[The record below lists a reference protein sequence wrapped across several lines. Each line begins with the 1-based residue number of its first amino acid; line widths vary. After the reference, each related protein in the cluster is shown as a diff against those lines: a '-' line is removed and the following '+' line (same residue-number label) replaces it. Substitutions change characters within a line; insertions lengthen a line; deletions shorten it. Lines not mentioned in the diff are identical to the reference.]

1 LTIWQTV
8 PGGWAAWCK
17 WHGFRRR
24 ISMRTAVVNQ
34 VSDIPLDDWN
44 RVSGTGHPFLRH
56 EFLSALE
63 AHGCVGDAH
72 GWWPRHI
79 VVYDNEDRLVGLAPL
94 YLKNNSYGEFVF
106 DWAWADAYQ
115 RAGMPYYP
123 KLVSSIPY
131 TPVTGSR
138 LLVHPASDQASVRQA
153 IIDRAL
159 SLTTE
164 QQASSLHWLF
174 TNEADTALLCEAG
187 FMRRSSCHFH
197 WHNDHYTSFEDFLSR
212 LSSRKRKKIRRERR
226 HVQEAGIEI
235 RIVHGNEATTG
246 QWQVMHDFYCSTF
259 EKKSGMP
266 TLSLGFFL
274 EISRTMGE
282 QVVLVFASLAQDI
295 VAGAI
300 MLRGDDALYG
310 RHWGCR
316 EEFNSL
322 HFEACYYQGIDY
334 CIRHNLALFEPGAQG
349 EHKISRGFLPVYTW
363 SAHWIVD
370 ERFRMA
376 IERYLLQEHELMVD
390 YHDDLLQTSPYRK
403 TETHDT

>member
-1 LTIWQTV
+1 
-8 PGGWAAWCK
+8 
-17 WHGFRRR
+17 
-24 ISMRTAVVNQ
+24 MRTTVVNQ
-34 VSDIPLDDWN
+34 ITDIPLDDWN

-63 AHGCVGDAH
+63 TQGCVGESH
-72 GWWPRHI
+72 GWWPQHI
-79 VVYDNEDRLVGLAPL
+79 AAYDDDDTLVGVAPL

-106 DWAWADAYQ
+106 DWAWADAWQ
-115 RAGMPYYP
+115 RAGIPYYP

-138 LLVHPASDQASVRQA
+138 LLVHPSGDRETVTRAL
-153 IIDRAL
+153 IDRAL

-164 QQASSLHWLF
+164 TQASSLHWLF
-174 TNEADTALLCEAG
+174 TSAADTASLCDAG

-197 WHNDHYTSFEDFLSR
+197 WHNDAYTSFDDFLSR

-235 RIVHGNEATTG
+235 SIVHGNEATDE
-246 QWQVMHDFYCSTF
+246 QWQTMHALYCSTF
-259 EKKSGMP
+259 RKKSGVP
-266 TLSLGFFL
+266 TLSLGFFQ

-282 QVVLVFASLAQDI
+282 QVVLVFATHDRQT

-334 CIRHNLALFEPGAQG
+334 CIQNKLALFEPGAQG
-349 EHKISRGFLPVYTW
+349 EHKISRGFLPTYTW

-370 ERFRMA
+370 EQFRMA

-403 TETHDT
+403 ANDT

>member
-1 LTIWQTV
+1 
-8 PGGWAAWCK
+8 
-17 WHGFRRR
+17 
-24 ISMRTAVVNQ
+24 MRTVVINH
-34 VSDIPLDDWN
+34 VRDIPLDEWN
-44 RVSGTGHPFLRH
+44 RVTGTGHPFLRH

-63 AHGCVGDAH
+63 ANGCVGDAH
-72 GWWPRHI
+72 GWWPQHI
-79 VVYDNEDRLVGLAPL
+79 VVYDTDDTLVGIAPL

-106 DWAWADAYQ
+106 DWAWADAYH
-115 RAGMPYYP
+115 RAGVPYYP

-131 TPVTGSR
+131 TPVTGAR
-138 LLVHPASDQASVRQA
+138 LLVHPASDQARVRQA

-159 SLTTE
+159 SMIPE

-174 TNEADTALLCEAG
+174 TSEADTSLLREAG

-226 HVQEAGIEI
+226 HVREAGIEI
-235 RIVHGNEATTG
+235 RIVHGNEATAE
-246 QWQVMHDFYCSTF
+246 QWQVMHAFYCSTF
-259 EKKSGMP
+259 EKKSGVP
-266 TLSLGFFL
+266 TLSLAFFL

-282 QVVLVFASLAQDI
+282 QVVLVFASQGQET

-334 CIRHNLALFEPGAQG
+334 CIENRLALFEPGAQG

-370 ERFRMA
+370 ERFREA

-403 TETHDT
+403 AGSHDA

>member
-1 LTIWQTV
+1 
-8 PGGWAAWCK
+8 
-17 WHGFRRR
+17 
-24 ISMRTAVVNQ
+24 MRTSVVNQ
-34 VSDIPLDDWN
+34 VSDIPLHDWN

-63 AHGCVGDAH
+63 THGCVGDAH

-79 VVYDNEDRLVGLAPL
+79 VAYDTDGTLVGIAPL

-106 DWAWADAYQ
+106 DWAWADAYH
-115 RAGMPYYP
+115 RAGLDYYP

-131 TPVTGSR
+131 TPVTGPR
-138 LLVHPASDQASVRQA
+138 LLVHAASDRATVCA
-153 IIDRAL
+153 ALIDRAL
-159 SLTTE
+159 SLIKE

-174 TNEADTALLCEAG
+174 TSEADTALLREAG

-197 WHNDHYTSFEDFLSR
+197 WHNDSYSSFDDFLSR
-212 LSSRKRKKIRRERR
+212 LNSRKRKKIRRERR
-226 HVQEAGIEI
+226 HVREAGIEI
-235 RIVHGNEATTG
+235 HTVHGNEATAG
-246 QWQVMHDFYCSTF
+246 QWQIMHAFYCSTF
-259 EKKSGMP
+259 EKKSGVP

-282 QVVLVFASLAQDI
+282 QVVLVFACLGQET

-334 CIRHNLALFEPGAQG
+334 CIRHKLALFEPGAQG
-349 EHKISRGFLPVYTW
+349 EHKISRGFLPAYTW

-403 TETHDT
+403 ADPNDT

>member
-1 LTIWQTV
+1 
-8 PGGWAAWCK
+8 
-17 WHGFRRR
+17 
-24 ISMRTAVVNQ
+24 MRTAVVNQ
-34 VSDIPLDDWN
+34 VKDIPLDDWN

-63 AHGCVGDAH
+63 TNGCVGDAH
-72 GWWPRHI
+72 GWWPQHI
-79 VVYDNEDRLVGLAPL
+79 VAYDSDDTLVGIAPL

-106 DWAWADAYQ
+106 DWAWADAYH
-115 RAGMPYYP
+115 RAGVPYYP

-131 TPVTGSR
+131 TPVTGPR
-138 LLVHPASDQASVRQA
+138 LLLHPASDRARVSQA

-174 TNEADTALLCEAG
+174 TSESDTALLREAG

-197 WHNDHYTSFEDFLSR
+197 WHNDGYTSFDDFLSR

-226 HVQEAGIEI
+226 HVREAGIEI
-235 RIVHGNEATTG
+235 HIVHGNEATAG
-246 QWQVMHDFYCSTF
+246 QWQIMHAFYCSTF
-259 EKKSGMP
+259 EKKSGLP
-266 TLSLGFFL
+266 TLSLDFFL

-282 QVVLVFASLAQDI
+282 QVVLVFAIHGQQT

-334 CIRHNLALFEPGAQG
+334 CIRNNLALFEPGAQG
-349 EHKISRGFLPVYTW
+349 EHKISRGFLPAYTW

-370 ERFRMA
+370 EQFRRA

-403 TETHDT
+403 TESNDT

>member
-1 LTIWQTV
+1 MHT
-8 PGGWAAWCK
+8 
-17 WHGFRRR
+17 
-24 ISMRTAVVNQ
+24 SVVNQ
-34 VSDIPLDDWN
+34 VRDIPLNDWN

-63 AHGCVGDAH
+63 THGCVGDAH

-79 VVYDNEDRLVGLAPL
+79 AAYDTDGTLVGIAPL

-106 DWAWADAYQ
+106 DWAWADAYH
-115 RAGMPYYP
+115 RAGLDYYP

-131 TPVTGSR
+131 TPVTGPR
-138 LLVHPASDQASVRQA
+138 LLVHAASDRATVCA
-153 IIDRAL
+153 ALIDRAL
-159 SLTTE
+159 SLITE

-174 TNEADTALLCEAG
+174 TSEADTALLCEAG

-197 WHNDHYTSFEDFLSR
+197 WHNDSYSSFDDFLSR
-212 LSSRKRKKIRRERR
+212 LNSRKRKKIRRERR
-226 HVQEAGIEI
+226 HVREANIEI
-235 RIVHGNEATTG
+235 HTVHGNEATAG
-246 QWQVMHDFYCSTF
+246 QWQIMHAFYCSTF
-259 EKKSGMP
+259 EKKSGVP

-282 QVVLVFASLAQDI
+282 QVVLVFACLGQET

-334 CIRHNLALFEPGAQG
+334 CIRHKLALFEPGAQG
-349 EHKISRGFLPVYTW
+349 EHKISRGFLPAYTW

-403 TETHDT
+403 ADPNDT

>member
-1 LTIWQTV
+1 
-8 PGGWAAWCK
+8 
-17 WHGFRRR
+17 
-24 ISMRTAVVNQ
+24 MRTAVINQ
-34 VSDIPLDDWN
+34 ARDIPLADWN
-44 RVSGTGHPFLRH
+44 RVSGTAHPFLRH

-63 AHGCVGDAH
+63 SNGCVGDAH
-72 GWWPRHI
+72 GWWPQHI
-79 VVYDNEDRLVGLAPL
+79 VVYDPDGTLVGIAPL

-115 RAGMPYYP
+115 RAGISYYP

-131 TPVTGSR
+131 TPVTGPR
-138 LLVHPASDQASVRQA
+138 LLVHPASDPAQVSGA

-159 SLTTE
+159 SLTSE

-174 TNEADTALLCEAG
+174 TSKADTERLCAAG

-197 WHNDHYTSFEDFLSR
+197 WHNDRYTSFDDFLSR
-212 LSSRKRKKIRRERR
+212 LNSRKRKKIRRERR
-226 HVQEAGIEI
+226 HVREAGIEI
-235 RIVHGNEATTG
+235 RIVHGNEATLEE
-246 QWQVMHDFYCSTF
+246 WQIMHAFYCSTF
-259 EKKSGMP
+259 EKKSGVP
-266 TLSLGFFL
+266 TLSLDFFL
-274 EISRTMGE
+274 EISRTMGD
-282 QVVLVFASLAQDI
+282 QVVLVLAGKGQEA

-334 CIRHNLALFEPGAQG
+334 CIRNKLSLFEPGAQG

-363 SAHWIVD
+363 SAHWIVN
-370 ERFRMA
+370 EQFRMA
-376 IERYLLQEHELMVD
+376 IDRYLLQEHELMVD
-390 YHDDLLQTSPYRK
+390 YHDDLLLTSPYRK
-403 TETHDT
+403 TESNDT

>member
-1 LTIWQTV
+1 
-8 PGGWAAWCK
+8 
-17 WHGFRRR
+17 
-24 ISMRTAVVNQ
+24 MRTAVVNQ
-34 VSDIPLDDWN
+34 VRDIPRDDWN

-79 VVYDNEDRLVGLAPL
+79 VVYDNDGTLVGLAPL

-115 RAGMPYYP
+115 RAAVPYYP

-138 LLVHPASDQASVRQA
+138 LLVHPASDRTRVSCA

-164 QQASSLHWLF
+164 QDASSLHWLF
-174 TNEADTALLCEAG
+174 TSEVDTALLCEAG

-197 WHNDHYTSFEDFLSR
+197 WHNDHYTSFDDFLSR

-235 RIVHGNEATTG
+235 RIVHGNEATAG
-246 QWQVMHDFYCSTF
+246 QWRVMHDFYCSTF
-259 EKKSGMP
+259 EKKSGVP

-274 EISRTMGE
+274 EISRTMGD
-282 QVVLVFASLAQDI
+282 QVVLVLASQGQEV

-316 EEFNSL
+316 EDFNSL

-349 EHKISRGFLPVYTW
+349 EHKISRGFLPAYTW
-363 SAHWIVD
+363 SAHWIVH
-370 ERFRMA
+370 EQFRMA

-390 YHDDLLQTSPYRK
+390 YHDDLLKTSPYRK
-403 TETHDT
+403 TEPHDT